1 MPIGRVGFIGQ
12 DRFTG
17 VRRCT
22 VSSAV
27 MKPGTETRAGFMTVQ
42 ASTAA
47 DSMVEAMA
55 DKDSHS
61 F

>member
-1 MPIGRVGFIGQ
+1 MPIGRAGFIGR

-17 VRRCT
+17 VRQCT

-27 MKPGTETRAGFMTVQ
+27 MKPGTETRAGFMAVQ

-47 DSMVEAMA
+47 EAMEG
-55 DKDSHS
+55 KDSHS